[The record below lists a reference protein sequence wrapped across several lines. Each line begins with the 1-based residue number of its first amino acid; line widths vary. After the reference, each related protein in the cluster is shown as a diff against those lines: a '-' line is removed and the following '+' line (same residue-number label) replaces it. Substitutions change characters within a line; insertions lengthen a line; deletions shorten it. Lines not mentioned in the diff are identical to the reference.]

1 MEKLTEA
8 SMHNMMGIVLGPNY
22 YLDLLAIMK
31 LLFSQ
36 SDSVLAKECTS

>member
-1 MEKLTEA
+1 MEKLIEA

-22 YLDLLAIMK
+22 DLDLLAIMK

-36 SDSVLAKECTS
+36 SDSVLVKECTS